1 MASFDTEN
9 LLLAC
14 AAFIVISEENNKKRP
29 RRHPRYWQRSFLQ
42 ARKNYSGSHLL
53 TDLKVDDAA
62 GFKIFCRMS
71 VTDFEYLLNLVG
83 PKIAKRNTNYRDAIP
98 LHERLAV
105 TLRFLATG
113 DSYTSLMYVSI

>member
-83 PKIAKRNTNYRDAIP
+83 PKIAKRNT